1 MNKMNE
7 IESERVLDTLSKMM
21 IDTKDSEDENH
32 KAEKIYDDIYGKING
47 EYYAALTKMPSK
59 ENYKII
65 DNVKNL
71 LKCMELLLKF
81 PKLKYK
87 NIIVTL
93 KKPPVWEAFCLFFNS
108 DNLTFFSKL
117 LLVL

>member
-1 MNKMNE
+1 MNE

-87 NIIVTL
+87 NIIGIKCSD
-93 KKPPVWEAFCLFFNS
+93 KKIYKE
-108 DNLTFFSKL
+108 
-117 LLVL
+117 

>member
-1 MNKMNE
+1 MNE

-59 ENYKII
+59 ENHRQCKKSFEVYGTVIE
-65 DNVKNL
+65 V
-71 LKCMELLLKF
+71 
-81 PKLKYK
+81 PK
-87 NIIVTL
+87 T
-93 KKPPVWEAFCLFFNS
+93 
-108 DNLTFFSKL
+108 
-117 LLVL
+117 

>member
-1 MNKMNE
+1 MNE

-65 DNVKNL
+65 DNVK
-71 LKCMELLLKF
+71 KSFEVYGTVIEV
-81 PKLKYK
+81 PK
-87 NIIVTL
+87 T
-93 KKPPVWEAFCLFFNS
+93 
-108 DNLTFFSKL
+108 
-117 LLVL
+117 